1 MSAQRDQ
8 HMAGAGSD
16 PLRLDGQV
24 ALVTGAA
31 GGLGSLIARTLADSG
46 ARLVLVGRSADRLA
60 GLERELRERGA
71 DACVM
76 AADVADPDSV
86 RALAKRLR
94 AEIGRL
100 DVLINNAGV
109 TSPKSLFDLTDD
121 DWRRI
126 NDTSAGGTFYCLREL
141 SPLMIER
148 RYGRIVNLG
157 SILSV
162 RGMAMRSAYSA
173 AKAAVANL
181 TRSAAFELGPHGITV
196 NALAPTVIVTDLNR
210 DMVRA
215 QPQLYEGVVRR
226 SAMGRLGE
234 LQDLV
239 LPLRFLVAPGS
250 GFVTGQVLC
259 VDGGYTA
266 G

>member
-1 MSAQRDQ
+1 
-8 HMAGAGSD
+8 MAAEQD

-24 ALVTGAA
+24 ALITGAA
-31 GGLGSLIARTLADSG
+31 GGLGTVIARTLGGSG
-46 ARLVLVGRSADRLA
+46 ARLILVGRNAEKLA
-60 GLERELRERGA
+60 GLQRELQERGV
-71 DACVM
+71 DVCIM
-76 AADVADPDSV
+76 SADVADADSV
-86 RALAKRLR
+86 RALAARVR
-94 AEIGRL
+94 QEVGRL
-100 DVLINNAGV
+100 DILVNNAGV

-126 NDTSAGGTFYCLREL
+126 IDTSAGGTFYCIREL
-141 SPLMIER
+141 APLMIER
-148 RYGRIVNLG
+148 GYGRIVNLG

-210 DMVRA
+210 GMVQA

-234 LQDLV
+234 LDDLV
-239 LPLRFLVAPGS
+239 LPLRFLVAPGA

>member
-1 MSAQRDQ
+1 
-8 HMAGAGSD
+8 MAAEQD

-24 ALVTGAA
+24 ALITGAA
-31 GGLGSLIARTLADSG
+31 GGLGTVIARTLGGSG
-46 ARLVLVGRSADRLA
+46 ARLILVGRNAEKLA
-60 GLERELRERGA
+60 GIQRELQERGV
-71 DACVM
+71 DVCIM
-76 AADVADPDSV
+76 SADVADADSV
-86 RALAKRLR
+86 RALAARVR
-94 AEIGRL
+94 QEVGRL
-100 DVLINNAGV
+100 DILVNNAGV

-126 NDTSAGGTFYCLREL
+126 IDTSAGGTFYCIREL
-141 SPLMIER
+141 APLMIER
-148 RYGRIVNLG
+148 GYGRIVNLG

-210 DMVRA
+210 GMVQA

-234 LQDLV
+234 LDDLV
-239 LPLRFLVAPGS
+239 LPLRFLVAPGA

>member
-1 MSAQRDQ
+1 MTAIDHTAASST
-8 HMAGAGSD
+8 SD

-24 ALVTGAA
+24 AVVTGAG
-31 GGLGSLIARTLADSG
+31 GGLGSLIARTLAGSG
-46 ARLVLVGRSADRLA
+46 AHLVLVGRNAERLTA
-60 GLERELRERGA
+60 LSNELRSGGTP
-71 DACVM
+71 VHTM
-76 AADVADPDSV
+76 TADVADPQSV
-86 RALAKRLR
+86 RELAVRVR
-94 AEIGRL
+94 SEVGRL
-100 DVLINNAGV
+100 DILINNAGV
-109 TSPKSLFDLTDD
+109 TSPKSLFDLSDD

-126 NDTSAGGTFYCLREL
+126 IDTSAGGTFYCIREL
-141 SPLMIER
+141 APMMIER

-157 SILSV
+157 SILSL

-196 NALAPTVIVTDLNR
+196 NALAPTVIVTELNR
-210 DMVRA
+210 DLVQA

-234 LQDLV
+234 LDDLI
-239 LPLRFLVAPGS
+239 LPLRFLVAPGA